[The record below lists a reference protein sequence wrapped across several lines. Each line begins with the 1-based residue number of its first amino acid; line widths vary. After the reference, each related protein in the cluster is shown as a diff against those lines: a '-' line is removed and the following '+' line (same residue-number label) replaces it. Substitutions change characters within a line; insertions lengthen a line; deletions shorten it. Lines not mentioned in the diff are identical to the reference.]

1 MYRPGD
7 SGCYDFPKNVQGRN
21 VVNQSDE
28 GPEGSENRAINW
40 TAYVSFAL
48 VALTA
53 AAAVR
58 DASVLGS
65 NGNLLDRLFGAL
77 LALGAIGSAL
87 HVFRWRG
94 SPLLRLIAH
103 PGFAWPAAAVG
114 AAYGILS

>member
-1 MYRPGD
+1 M
-7 SGCYDFPKNVQGRN
+7 
-21 VVNQSDE
+21 NQADKH
-28 GPEGSENRAINW
+28 PESAENRAFRW

-58 DASVLGS
+58 DPSILGS
-65 NGNLLDRLFGAL
+65 NGSLPDRLFGAL
-77 LALGAIGSAL
+77 LAVGAIGSAL

-94 SPLLRLIAH
+94 SPLLRGIAH
-103 PGFAWPAAAVG
+103 PGFAWSAVAIG

>member
-1 MYRPGD
+1 M
-7 SGCYDFPKNVQGRN
+7 
-21 VVNQSDE
+21 NQSDE
-28 GPEGSENRAINW
+28 GPENRAFRW

-58 DASVLGS
+58 DASILGS
-65 NGNLLDRLFGAL
+65 NGSLPDRLFGAFVVV
-77 LALGAIGSAL
+77 GAIGSAL

-94 SPLLRLIAH
+94 STLLRGIAH
-103 PGFAWPAAAVG
+103 PGFAWPAVAVG